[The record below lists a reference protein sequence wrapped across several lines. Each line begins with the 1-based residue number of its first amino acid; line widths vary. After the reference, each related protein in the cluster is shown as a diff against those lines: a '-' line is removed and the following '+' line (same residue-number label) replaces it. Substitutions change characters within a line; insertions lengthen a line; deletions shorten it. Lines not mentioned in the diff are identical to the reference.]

1 VRYVITG
8 ASMRTYLLEKSRVVY
23 QSEGERNYHIF
34 YQMCASRKH
43 HAELGEL
50 FLEDADK
57 FNYLGGSRAALAER
71 NIDDSACFRETFEAM
86 NLLGFGIDDRRMFFK
101 VSELYSFSCRK
112 LGLNLNVSEKNTGP
126 RWSPPARKRR
136 IRSKLVLRRRN
147 HSGICYITAAAVLFS
162 VPMETCVVLIAKF
175 YLRNVCDK
183 RKRVEENFL
192 WFPWQRNKNPNTKLQ
207 NPFLFVPPL
216 L

>member
-1 VRYVITG
+1 LHFDVRYVITG

-112 LGLNLNVSEKNTGP
+112 LGLNVSEK
-126 RWSPPARKRR
+126 
-136 IRSKLVLRRRN
+136 IQVLAGVLQLGNVEFVRN
-147 HSGICYITAAAVLFS
+147 SSSDDATIQVYVISQRQRFYFLFPWKPVLF
-162 VPMETCVVLIAKF
+162 
-175 YLRNVCDK
+175 
-183 RKRVEENFL
+183 
-192 WFPWQRNKNPNTKLQ
+192 
-207 NPFLFVPPL
+207 
-216 L
+216 

>member
-101 VSELYSFSCRK
+101 VSELYSFCSEIGFKCFRK
-112 LGLNLNVSEKNTGP
+112 QSRSSQGSSSSETSNSFETRPPTTQPFRYMLYHSSSGFIFCSHGNLF
-126 RWSPPARKRR
+126 
-136 IRSKLVLRRRN
+136 
-147 HSGICYITAAAVLFS
+147 CF
-162 VPMETCVVLIAKF
+162 
-175 YLRNVCDK
+175 
-183 RKRVEENFL
+183 
-192 WFPWQRNKNPNTKLQ
+192 
-207 NPFLFVPPL
+207 
-216 L
+216 